1 MQIEFTY
8 SNEGVVV
15 EFNQSRTGFLQN
27 LLKSSKKT
35 DFSILTKGDQHI
47 ALAIADLRYC
57 ADSTGTSISIND
69 NAIHFSHKVAASI
82 SSQTAA
88 KLSLPPITHL
98 TLETDVVGIPGDSN
112 FHLKYNWS
120 LNGQTQNPKRIGAIL
135 QTSEGLRRIPLWL
148 LQAIEL
154 VENKL
159 EQNSLE
165 HHWNEMAKFRKALEP
180 DFELV
185 KRSNSFVEMS
195 QFLSKLKVKISDGF
209 SIVPDLDETSG
220 NFEVVPFSN
229 EYIEDQL
236 SGSED
241 TITISM
247 SELDEDELRNF
258 QNRFANKGSLSAY
271 KIGDGSYLV
280 VEPSSKPALDVMAKM
295 KSASVEERREFIRNP
310 RLKITE
316 AIEDYLSKNGA
327 LDGLSDAQK
336 EEAIE
341 RASFPVFIETAE
353 YSERVTG
360 KIVYLGNPVPSSDG
374 TVTTWLP
381 EIFDEPQRGFLKGLP
396 INDLEEIKSQ
406 LMTAVDLGKEVITF
420 RGNEI
425 PASDASIEAINAL
438 LVSKAEI
445 GTDPSEPKEV
455 PGDNSPDGPII
466 LEVENNFEQLKWRA
480 EISPRSVTIP
490 MVAPKNIIT
499 QLRPH
504 QEDSLD
510 WQINAW
516 EAGLPGILNAD
527 EQGLGKTLQ
536 TLSFLAWL
544 RAQLSND
551 KDAKAKGPILIV
563 APTTLLENWEQE
575 VENHM
580 SSGGLGQLVRLYGAA
595 TSARKR
601 IGAVGVDTKSGED
614 LLNLD
619 FLIEA
624 TKQGQGHSF
633 WVLTTYTTL
642 TNYQHSLGRIPFSVA
657 VFDEIQAMKNPGSL
671 RAVAG
676 TAMQADF
683 RIGLTG
689 TPIENSTSDLWA
701 ILDQISP
708 GRLIPLSKFRQE
720 FAAPNHEKMQ
730 MLYELI
736 FEDVDGLPPM
746 AIRRLKDDVATELP
760 QKKRILHAE
769 AMSERQASIYE
780 EARSK
785 LISGKKGAALKMLH
799 HIRSVSV
806 HPDISADVN
815 ADEFINL
822 SARLKSTFEILDEIY
837 GKKERAL
844 VFIEHIQMQYRFIEL
859 LKVRYDLEDVDLI
872 NGKTPIKQRQKIVNR
887 FQSHIKND
895 RGFDVLVLGP
905 KAAGTGLTLT
915 AATHVIHLSRWWN
928 PAVEEQCNDRVHR
941 IGQTKPVTVHV
952 PLSIHPQYEEKSF
965 DLLLHSLMTRKRKLA
980 SSALWPMGDTESEM
994 QELQQLLAS
1003 DSQSMGNKEFVR
1015 NSIIKMFE
1023 RDGVVPTEIVDDK
1036 TFVYD

>member
-1 MQIEFTY
+1 MQFEFFFTDNGA
-8 SNEGVVV
+8 SLHILEDKKSLVARIFSS
-15 EFNQSRTGFLQN
+15 ERSRSFADLS
-27 LLKSSKKT
+27 KS
-35 DFSILTKGDQHI
+35 DQGI

-57 ADSTGTSISIND
+57 ADQTDTHLEFLENE
-69 NAIHFSHKVAASI
+69 IHFSHQALAAI
-82 SSQTAA
+82 TAQSA
-88 KLSLPPITHL
+88 KKLGLPSVTHL
-98 TLETDVVGIPGDSN
+98 TLETDVSGVPGNKD
-112 FHLKYNWS
+112 FQLKYSWT
-120 LNGQTQNPKRIGAIL
+120 LHGQKQNPKRIGALL

-148 LQAIEL
+148 LNAIEL
-154 VENKL
+154 AET
-159 EQNSLE
+159 EPAQNSLE
-165 HHWNEMAKFRKALEP
+165 HHWSEMAKFRKALEP
-180 DFELV
+180 DFELE
-185 KRSNSFVEMS
+185 KSSNSFVEMS
-195 QFLSKLKVKISDGF
+195 QFLSNLKVKISDGF
-209 SIVPDLDETSG
+209 SIIPDEDETSG
-220 NFEVVPFSN
+220 NFQVVPFSN
-229 EYIEDQL
+229 EHIEDQL

-241 TITISM
+241 SVTVSM
-247 SELDEDELRNF
+247 SELSDAELQNF
-258 QNRFANKGSLSAY
+258 QERFKKKGSLSAY
-271 KIGDGSYLV
+271 KIADGGYLV
-280 VEPSSKPALDVMAKM
+280 VEPSSKPALDVMANM
-295 KSASVEERREFIRNP
+295 QSASVEERREFIKNP

-360 KIVYLGNPVPSSDG
+360 KTVYLGNPVSGGDG
-374 TVTTWLP
+374 SVTTWLP
-381 EIFDEPQRGFLKGLP
+381 EIFDEPQRDFLKELP
-396 INDLEEIKSQ
+396 IDDLQEIKSQ
-406 LMTAVDLGKEVITF
+406 LQTAVNSGQEVITF

-425 PASDASIEAINAL
+425 PASEASIEAINAL
-438 LVSKAEI
+438 LVSKEEVEPDPNEPAEVQSDD
-445 GTDPSEPKEV
+445 T
-455 PGDNSPDGPII
+455 PDGPII

-490 MVAPKNIIT
+490 MAAPKNIIT

-536 TLSFLAWL
+536 TLSFLAWV
-544 RAQLSND
+544 RAQLSVDN
-551 KDAKAKGPILIV
+551 DAKAKGPILIV

-601 IGAVGVDTKSGED
+601 IGATGLDTKSGED
-614 LLNLD
+614 LLDLD

-624 TKQGQGHSF
+624 TKQGQGHTF

-720 FAAPNHEKMQ
+720 FSTPDQEKMQ

-769 AMSERQASIYE
+769 AMSERQATSYE
-780 EARSK
+780 EARRK
-785 LISGKKGAALKMLH
+785 LVTGKKGAALKMLH

-806 HPDISADVN
+806 HPDIASDLIS
-815 ADEFINL
+815 DEFIGL
-822 SARLKSTFEILDEIY
+822 SARLKSTFEILDNINA
-837 GKKERAL
+837 KNERAL

-859 LKVRYDLEDVDLI
+859 LKARYDLENVDLI

-887 FQSHIKND
+887 FQSHLKND

-952 PLSIHPQYEEKSF
+952 PLSVHPKYEEKSF

-980 SSALWPMGDTESEM
+980 SSALWPMGDTEADM
-994 QELQQLLAS
+994 KKLQELLGSEATS
-1003 DSQSMGNKEFVR
+1003 NGDENFVK
-1015 NSIIKMFE
+1015 NSILKMFE
-1023 RDGVVPTEIVDDK
+1023 RDEVVPSEIVDDK
-1036 TFVYD
+1036 TYIYD

>member
-1 MQIEFTY
+1 MQIEFNY
-8 SNEGVVV
+8 SNEGVIIN
-15 EFNQSRTGFLQN
+15 FLGIRKGFLKFFFSSTIKTSLSQLSKEDQN
-27 LLKSSKKT
+27 L
-35 DFSILTKGDQHI
+35 
-47 ALAIADLRYC
+47 ALAIADLKFC
-57 ADSTGTSISIND
+57 ADNIQSQLDISEDRIQ
-69 NAIHFSHKVAASI
+69 FSHEVAASI
-82 SSQTAA
+82 SSQTAK
-88 KLSLPPITHL
+88 KLGLPPISHL
-98 TLETDVVGIPGDSN
+98 TLETDVVSIPGHDS
-112 FHLKYNWS
+112 FQLKYNWS
-120 LNGQTQNPKRIGAIL
+120 LNGQKQNPKRIGAIL
-135 QTSEGLRRIPLWL
+135 QTSEGLRRIPFWL
-148 LQAIEL
+148 LQAIDLAETEL
-154 VENKL
+154 AQK
-159 EQNSLE
+159 SLE
-165 HHWNEMAKFRKALEP
+165 HHWHQMAKFRKALEP
-180 DFELV
+180 DFDTAH
-185 KRSNSFVEMS
+185 SSTSSVEMS
-195 QFLSKLKVKISDGF
+195 QFLSNLKVKISDGF
-209 SIVPDLDETSG
+209 SILPDQDETTGS
-220 NFEVVPFSN
+220 FEVIPFSN
-229 EYIEDQL
+229 QHIDDQL
-236 SGSED
+236 ISSE
-241 TITISM
+241 TTVTVAM
-247 SELDEDELRNF
+247 SELDQDELQNF
-258 QNRFANKGSLSAY
+258 QDRFERKGSLSAY
-271 KIGDGSYLV
+271 KIGDGSYMV
-280 VEPSSKPALDVMAKM
+280 VEPSSKPALDVMANM
-295 KSASVEERREFIRNP
+295 QSASIEERREFIKNP
-310 RLKITE
+310 RLKINE
-316 AIEDYLSKNGA
+316 AIESYLSKNGK

-336 EEAIE
+336 EETIE
-341 RASFPVFIETAE
+341 QASFPVFIETAE

-360 KIVYLGNPVPSSDG
+360 KTVYMGNSLPGGDG
-374 TVTTWLP
+374 SATTWLP
-381 EIFDEPQRGFLKGLP
+381 EIFDEPQRDFLKDLP
-396 INDLEEIKSQ
+396 INDLEEVKSK
-406 LMTAVDLGKEVITF
+406 LKTAVDLGKDIIVF

-425 PASDASIEAINAL
+425 PASEASIEAINAL
-438 LVSKAEI
+438 LASKEDTETHPAE
-445 GTDPSEPKEV
+445 PSEV
-455 PGDNSPDGPII
+455 PGGDTPDGPII
-466 LEVENNFEQLKWRA
+466 LDVENNFEQLKWRA

-490 MVAPKNIIT
+490 MAAPKNITT

-516 EAGLPGILNAD
+516 EAGLPGVLNAD

-536 TLSFLAWL
+536 TLSFLAWM
-544 RAQLSND
+544 RAQLSSD
-551 KDAKAKGPILIV
+551 KETKAKGPVLIV
-563 APTTLLENWEQE
+563 APTSLLVNWEQE

-580 SSGGLGQLVRLYGAA
+580 SSGGLGQLVRLYGTA

-601 IGAVGVDTKSGED
+601 IGASGLDTKTGED
-614 LLNLD
+614 LLDLD

-624 TKQGQGHSF
+624 TKQGQGHTF

-720 FAAPNHEKMQ
+720 FSEPNQDKMQ

-760 QKKRILHAE
+760 KKKRILHAE
-769 AMSERQASIYE
+769 AMSEQQATSYE
-780 EARSK
+780 EARAK
-785 LISGKKGAALKMLH
+785 LVTGKKGAALKMLH

-806 HPDISADVN
+806 HPNISADLI
-815 ADEFINL
+815 ADDYISL
-822 SARLKSTFEILDEIY
+822 SARLKSTFEILDRIHS
-837 GKKERAL
+837 KNERAL

-859 LKVRYDLEDVDLI
+859 LKARYDLANVDLI

-887 FQSHIKND
+887 FQSHLKND

-952 PLSIHPQYEEKSF
+952 PLSVHPEYEEKSF
-965 DLLLHSLMTRKRKLA
+965 DLLLHSLMTWKRKLA
-980 SSALWPMGDTESEM
+980 SSALWPMGDTEADM
-994 QELQQLLAS
+994 QKLQELLGSEATAKG
-1003 DSQSMGNKEFVR
+1003 DKDFVK
-1015 NSIIKMFE
+1015 NSVIKMFE
-1023 RDGVVPTEIVDDK
+1023 RDEVVPLEIVDDK

>member
-1 MQIEFTY
+1 MEVEFTY
-8 SNEGVVV
+8 SNDGVVIKFD
-15 EFNQSRTGFLQN
+15 EPRTGFLQN
-27 LLKSSKKT
+27 LLKRPEKTNISKLSKA
-35 DFSILTKGDQHI
+35 DQHF
-47 ALAIADLRYC
+47 ALALADLKFC
-57 ADSTGTSISIND
+57 ADDIESPLTITD
-69 NAIHFSHKVAASI
+69 DTIHFSHKVAASI
-82 SSQTAA
+82 SSQSAA
-88 KLSLPPITHL
+88 KFGLPPITHL
-98 TLETDVVGIPGDSN
+98 TLETDVTSIPGDAN
-112 FHLKYNWS
+112 FRLKYNWS
-120 LNGQTQNPKRIGAIL
+120 LNGQKQNPKRIGAIL

-148 LQAIEL
+148 LNAIEL
-154 VENKL
+154 ADTEPAHNA
-159 EQNSLE
+159 LE
-165 HHWNEMAKFRKALEP
+165 HHWNEMAKFRKALDP
-180 DFELV
+180 DFELE
-185 KRSNSFVEMS
+185 KSSNSFVEMS
-195 QFLSKLKVKISDGF
+195 QFLSNLKVKISDGF
-209 SIVPDLDETSG
+209 SIIPDEDETSG
-220 NFEVVPFSN
+220 NFQVVPFSN
-229 EYIEDQL
+229 EHIEDQL

-241 TITISM
+241 TVSVSM
-247 SELDEDELRNF
+247 SELSDDELQNF
-258 QNRFANKGSLSAY
+258 QERFKNKGSLSAY
-271 KIGDGSYLV
+271 KIGDGGYLV
-280 VEPSSKPALDVMAKM
+280 VEPSSKPALDVMANM
-295 KSASVEERREFIRNP
+295 QSASVEERREFIKNP
-310 RLKITE
+310 RFKITE
-316 AIEDYLSKNGA
+316 AIEDYLSKNGV

-360 KIVYLGNPVPSSDG
+360 KTVYLGNPVSGGDG
-374 TVTTWLP
+374 SVTTWLP
-381 EIFDEPQRGFLKGLP
+381 EIFDEPQRDFLKELP
-396 INDLEEIKSQ
+396 IDDLQEIKLQ
-406 LMTAVDLGKEVITF
+406 LQTAVNLGQEVITF

-425 PASDASIEAINAL
+425 PASEASIEAITAL
-438 LVSKAEI
+438 LASKEDVHP
-445 GTDPSEPKEV
+445 DPNEPLEAPV
-455 PGDNSPDGPII
+455 DDAPDGPII

-490 MVAPKNIIT
+490 MAAPKNIIT
-499 QLRPH
+499 ELRPH

-536 TLSFLAWL
+536 TLSFLAWV
-544 RAQLSND
+544 RAQLSKD

-601 IGAVGVDTKSGED
+601 IGAAGLDTKSGED
-614 LLNLD
+614 LLDLD
-619 FLIEA
+619 FLVDA
-624 TKQGQGHSF
+624 TKQGQGHTF

-720 FAAPNHEKMQ
+720 FSTPDQEKMQ

-760 QKKRILHAE
+760 QKQRILHAE
-769 AMSERQASIYE
+769 AMSERQATSYE
-780 EARSK
+780 EARRK
-785 LISGKKGAALKMLH
+785 LVTGKKGAALKMLH

-806 HPDISADVN
+806 HPDISSDLIS
-815 ADEFINL
+815 DEFIGL
-822 SARLKSTFEILDEIY
+822 SARLKSTFEILDNIY
-837 GKKERAL
+837 SKNERAL

-859 LKVRYDLEDVDLI
+859 LKARYDLENVDLI

-887 FQSHIKND
+887 FQGHLKND

-952 PLSIHPQYEEKSF
+952 PLSVHPEYEEKSF

-980 SSALWPMGDTESEM
+980 SSALWPMGDTEADM
-994 QELQQLLAS
+994 KKLQELLGSEATS
-1003 DSQSMGNKEFVR
+1003 NGDENFVK
-1015 NSIIKMFE
+1015 NSILKMFE
-1023 RDGVVPTEIVDDK
+1023 RDEVVPAEIVDDK
-1036 TFVYD
+1036 TYIYD